1 MILASNATADKT
13 ENGVVSSGGGGGKE
27 SASQRA
33 QTRDGCPTAYM
44 KIGDGHRGPIRK
56 AWGSIQPNIFSTQGG
71 PAPIFLF
78 AFFTPQ

>member
-33 QTRDGCPTAYM
+33 LLYMEIAYGRPTERP
-44 KIGDGHRGPIRK
+44 D
-56 AWGSIQPNIFSTQGG
+56 
-71 PAPIFLF
+71 
-78 AFFTPQ
+78 